1 MRFIKYEERPE
12 WMEPYR
18 EPIKYKKGVNIPS
31 TPFDIIGNVCGQ
43 KLNCGV
49 VKRVFLTIYYN
60 TDKEMICQ
68 NIVDALA
75 DTRQYYNADDV
86 VLQGKFVENY
96 GLQPKFLAENM
107 FIDGIELSTKEM
119 MFSLR
124 EFNIECL
131 PILALNHKVDITTIN
146 EIKEKSSIKTDGIIC
161 TNRQKNLS
169 FLF

>member
-1 MRFIKYEERPE
+1 MKFIKYEERPE
-12 WMEPYR
+12 WIEPYR
-18 EPIKYKKGVNIPS
+18 EPIKYKKGVNIPA
-31 TPFDIIGNVCGQ
+31 TPFDIIGNVRGQ
-43 KLNCGV
+43 KLNCGII
-49 VKRVFLTIYYN
+49 KRVFLTIYHN
-60 TDKEMICQ
+60 TDKGMICQ

-75 DTRQYYNADDV
+75 DTRQYYNADEV
-86 VLQGKFVENY
+86 VLQGKFTENY

-124 EFNIECL
+124 EFNIECF
-131 PILALNHKVDITTIN
+131 PILALNHKVDINTIN

-161 TNRQKNLS
+161 TNRQKGLS